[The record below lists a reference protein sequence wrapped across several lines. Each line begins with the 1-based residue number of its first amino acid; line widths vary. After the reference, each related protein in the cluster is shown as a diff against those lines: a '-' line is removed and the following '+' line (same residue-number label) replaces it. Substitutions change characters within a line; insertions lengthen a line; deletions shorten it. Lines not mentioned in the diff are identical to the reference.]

1 MNFAGTID
9 WAVDLQIFDEPD
21 KRVPADRPA
30 SGEGCVQGEDLTPT
44 LRSFA
49 SFLRLR
55 GFAQNLCVCTRKGEL
70 KPLPSRN
77 KGLNVANIIA
87 WDEEDVD
94 LNRLCRFACKY
105 GYCPSSVCTSPSTGL
120 DPGDAVFDLNY
131 INIGDERMK
140 MDQYCY
146 LGDHMQGWD
155 VA

>member
-1 MNFAGTID
+1 MRPRRGSHSNTAELCEF
-9 WAVDLQIFDEPD
+9 
-21 KRVPADRPA
+21 PAFTGFRPKY
-30 SGEGCVQGEDLTPT
+30 
-44 LRSFA
+44 F
-49 SFLRLR
+49 
-55 GFAQNLCVCTRKGEL
+55 CVCTRKGEL